1 MVHFNAVMI
10 ISTILFFLGWGV
22 IILAVLGIKKNK
34 LGDKWQIPTCLLGV
48 VVVAVSAGCL
58 IGTADYQRELQPKKF
73 PAKEYTMETVVENND
88 TTYVITKIVKNKSK

>member
-34 LGDKWQIPTCLLGV
+34 FGDKWQIPTCLLGIV
-48 VVVAVSAGCL
+48 IVAVSAGCL
-58 IGTADYQRELQPKKF
+58 IGSADYQRELLPKKF

-88 TTYVITKIVKNKSK
+88 TTYVITKIVKSKSK